1 MRYSKSKRKFYD
13 SLQREIE
20 SHKDGF
26 RDSGVI
32 CRDCGKAVPF
42 KYRGEEA
49 NPESFHLGGC
59 DDCFVQ
65 VAEGYTIK
73 YHYNSAIENASMAG
87 INLFWIFL
95 IAKFIWDIPW
105 VIAGALFATALVPG
119 TAIINR
125 TSRRETTPQQQAED
139 YLKGIDSEDEKIRK
153 WIMYDRAEKAA
164 LERIRLK
171 KASGIEEID
180 VMNGLRFEEL
190 LQSLFVKLGY
200 LVQRTPASGDQ
211 GLDLIL
217 KRDGIKIGVQAK
229 RYQPDQN
236 VGNSAVQEVISGRL
250 YYDCDEGWVVTNC
263 MFTDPAKALAKKAD
277 IKLIDRTQLIKLLAK
292 DDIS

>member
-1 MRYSKSKRKFYD
+1 
-13 SLQREIE
+13 
-20 SHKDGF
+20 
-26 RDSGVI
+26 
-32 CRDCGKAVPF
+32 
-42 KYRGEEA
+42 
-49 NPESFHLGGC
+49 
-59 DDCFVQ
+59 
-65 VAEGYTIK
+65 
-73 YHYNSAIENASMAG
+73 
-87 INLFWIFL
+87 
-95 IAKFIWDIPW
+95 
-105 VIAGALFATALVPG
+105 
-119 TAIINR
+119 
-125 TSRRETTPQQQAED
+125 
-139 YLKGIDSEDEKIRK
+139 
-153 WIMYDRAEKAA
+153 MYDRAEKAA